1 MANYTMLHCHS
12 MLSNGVT
19 NIDSVTNYKD
29 YIPKAVEC
37 GMTAFAFSEHGNIFE
52 YLHKKTDLEKAG
64 LKYIH
69 AEEFYVTN
77 SSLELDKRV
86 RDNYHCVLIAKNYEG
101 FLELNALSSKS
112 FNRTDGHF
120 YFAPRIT
127 YEELKNTSD
136 NIIISSAC
144 LGGIFN
150 CNDRNLK
157 NDFFKFYMNHS
168 DRCFLEIA
176 HHPSKEQK
184 KYNEM
189 LYGLHNKYN
198 LNLVVGTDTHSLNS
212 EHADGRFLLQKSK
225 KVFFDNEGEFDME
238 FRTYDELVNMFFQQ
252 NSMPKEAYLQALEN
266 TNLIAD
272 MVEPFDLSKEFKY
285 PKLYNNSI
293 EVLNSKIEANIKEKG
308 IDKFDNYQEYR
319 NEINYELQAI
329 KHNKAEDFLLLEDM
343 YKKEMRT
350 QGVGYGYSRGSVSGS
365 LIAYLLDITQVDP
378 IRWNLNFDRF
388 MSVDRVSL
396 SDIDTDWYDTDRE
409 RVRDFLYNKGGL
421 YCSEIITFNTIA
433 LKGAFKDVARA
444 FEMPIEQA
452 NEITKD
458 IEVNEDKYRKEYP
471 EIFKYVD
478 LLQGVIVSVGTHP
491 SAVIVSPQELN
502 TNIGLC
508 STSNNVH
515 PVSQLNMKEVD
526 SLNYVKLDVLGL
538 DAVGLINQ
546 TCDMIGIER
555 LTPQNMKFDDEKVW
569 KSIRDDT
576 IGIFQWE
583 SDSAQAYLK
592 HLFSEDTINKIKAK
606 NPNFSYI
613 DLFSVGN
620 GAIRPAG
627 SSYRDKLA
635 NGEFNDN
642 GHKALNELLSPTLGY
657 LVYQEQ
663 VISFLHKFCG
673 YTMGEADTVRRG
685 FAKKTGTEKFIPNI
699 KKGFISTMK
708 KEYNVESKEA
718 EKLISQF
725 LVVIE
730 DASSYLFSENHALPY
745 SMIGYACGWLRYYYP
760 LEFLT
765 VACNI
770 YQTDNIKSQSLMD
783 YIIRQNIT
791 IHSPKFRKSKAEFM
805 MDKDNNAIYKGVGSL
820 KILNTEVA
828 NSLYDKK
835 EDKFV
840 DWFDFLTHQKE
851 IKINKAQ
858 LDKLIKIN
866 YFEEFGDIN
875 TLLVATEIYKKYGT
889 KKTLKKPID
898 FNVEGCYNKETTKQY
913 SQLDNLKLCR
923 KILSQMEIPK
933 TTIYDKISYQIT
945 SMGYTTLIEPKAPMN
960 YFVVVDCKT
969 NKYGTPFV
977 KLYRIYD
984 GATID
989 IKCDK
994 KWHNNYSCEIG
1005 DVLKC
1010 VFKSKEKRRKID
1022 DKWIA
1027 TNEFES
1033 ILSTYCKIEK

>member
-1 MANYTMLHCHS
+1 

-19 NIDSVTNYKD
+19 NIDSITNYRD
-29 YIPKAVEC
+29 YIPKAIDC
-37 GMTAFAFSEHGNIFE
+37 GMTAFAFSEHGCVFE
-52 YLHKKTDLEKAG
+52 YLHKKTDIENAG

-69 AEEFYVTN
+69 AEEFYITN
-77 SSLELDKRV
+77 SPLELDKRV
-86 RDNYHCVLIAKNYEG
+86 RDNYHCVLIAKNYNG

-150 CNDRNLK
+150 CDNKDLK
-157 NDFFKFYMNHS
+157 NDFFKFYMNNKN
-168 DRCFLEIA
+168 RCFLEVA
-176 HHPSKEQK
+176 QHPSKEQK

-189 LYGLHNKYN
+189 LYGLHNKYD
-198 LNLVVGTDTHSLNS
+198 LNLVVGTDTHALNE
-212 EHADGRFLLQKSK
+212 EHADGRLLLQKSK
-225 KVFFDNEGEFDME
+225 KVFFDNEGEFDMI
-238 FRTYDELVNMFFQQ
+238 FRTYDELVHMFAEQ
-252 NSMPKEAYLQALEN
+252 NSMPKETYLQALEN

-272 MVEPFDLSKEFKY
+272 MIEPFDLSKEFKY

-293 EVLNSKIEANIKEKG
+293 EVLNNKIEKGIKEKG
-308 IDKFDNYQEYR
+308 INKFSNYQKYKD
-319 NEINYELQAI
+319 EIDYELKAI

-343 YKKEMRT
+343 YKGEMRNK
-350 QGVGYGYSRGSVSGS
+350 GIGYGYSRGSVSGS
-365 LIAYLLDITQVDP
+365 LVAYLLNITQVDP
-378 IRWNLNFDRF
+378 IEWNLNFDRF

-409 RVRDFLYNKGGL
+409 KVRDFLYNKEGL

-458 IEVNEDKYRKEYP
+458 IETNENKYRKEYP

-478 LLQGVIVSVGTHP
+478 LLQGVVVSIGTHP

-546 TCDMIGIER
+546 TCDMIGIDR
-555 LTPQNMKFDDEKVW
+555 LTPQNMEFNDEKVW
-569 KSIRDDT
+569 ESIRENT

-592 HLFSEDTINKIKAK
+592 QLFSKETITKIKEK

-627 SSYRDKLA
+627 SSYRDELA
-635 NGEFNDN
+635 KGEFNDN
-642 GHKALNELLSPTLGY
+642 GHKALNDFLAPTLGY
-657 LVYQEQ
+657 LVYQEE
-663 VISFLHKFCG
+663 VINFLHKFCG
-673 YTMGEADTVRRG
+673 YTMGEADIVRRG
-685 FAKKTGTEKFIPNI
+685 FAKKTGTEKFIPDI
-699 KKGFISTMK
+699 KRGFISTMQR
-708 KEYNVESKEA
+708 EYSVESKEA

-745 SMIGYACGWLRYYYP
+745 SMTGYACGWLRYYYP

-770 YQTDNIKSQSLMD
+770 YQTDNIKSQALMD
-783 YIIRQNIT
+783 YIIEQGIT

-805 MDKDNNAIYKGVGSL
+805 MDKKNNAIYKGVSSL
-820 KILNTEVA
+820 KVLNVEVA
-828 NSLYDKK
+828 DNLYSKK
-835 EDKFV
+835 DETFV

-851 IKINKAQ
+851 IQINKSQ

-875 TLLVATEIYKKYGT
+875 TILIATEIYHKYGI

-898 FNVEGCYNKETTKQY
+898 FDIEGCYNKETAKQY

-923 KILSQMEIPK
+923 KILAQTEIPK
-933 TTIYDKISYQIT
+933 TTTYDKISYQIAL
-945 SMGYTTLIEPKAPMN
+945 MGYTTLVEPNTPMN
-960 YFVVVDCKT
+960 YFAVSDCDI
-969 NKYGTPFV
+969 NKYGTPFF

-984 GATID
+984 GGIITV
-989 IKCDK
+989 KGDK
-994 KWHNNYSCEIG
+994 KWYGQYGCKVG

-1010 VFKSKEKRRKID
+1010 VFKSKEKRRKIN
-1022 DKWIA
+1022 DKWVA
-1027 TNEFES
+1027 TGEYES